1 MTMNRTE
8 QFLDTYKRLEQA
20 ATSAFGW
27 EADGRAVSRLER
39 MAQFSDI
46 RAELH
51 YCREVRNLLQHHY
64 RIGGEYAVEPS
75 QAMVALLDTL
85 LRRLTHP
92 KTCLDIG
99 TPMREVFH
107 CAPGDP
113 VAPAMAVMIR
123 RGLSHVPILQNR
135 IVQGVFSE
143 STVFAYLV
151 QKKLSGLPEGLRFS
165 DLSEYLH
172 APTRRSEIYRF
183 LSPEAPSTQ
192 AEAAFEA
199 AFRQGKRISMF
210 LLTRSGQ
217 PDAPLLGILTPY
229 DLLAN

>member
-92 KTCLDIG
+92 KPVWTLVRPCGRCFIA
-99 TPMREVFH
+99 TPATLWHPPWR
-107 CAPGDP
+107 
-113 VAPAMAVMIR
+113 
-123 RGLSHVPILQNR
+123 
-135 IVQGVFSE
+135 
-143 STVFAYLV
+143 
-151 QKKLSGLPEGLRFS
+151 
-165 DLSEYLH
+165 
-172 APTRRSEIYRF
+172 
-183 LSPEAPSTQ
+183 
-192 AEAAFEA
+192 
-199 AFRQGKRISMF
+199 
-210 LLTRSGQ
+210 
-217 PDAPLLGILTPY
+217 
-229 DLLAN
+229 